1 MSSAA
6 DIRNRIARLR
16 EQNEKTRAV
25 LTAAFPKAFLPK
37 GYIKKPLKIGIFQDI
52 VNLGSEIS
60 KKRLRNALRDY
71 TSGPLYLKALKAGTP
86 RINLEGDEDGFVS
99 SAHAIHAEKE
109 LAAINAKKARKSRHN
124 QHRERVAA

>member
-71 TSGPLYLKALKAGTP
+71 TSGPLYLKAMRSGEP
-86 RINLEGDEDGFVS
+86 RIDLDGFTAGFVTDEHA
-99 SAHAIHAEKE
+99 AHAAKE
-109 LAAINAKKARKSRHN
+109 LASINARKARRAYRKPN
-124 QHRERVAA
+124 EKAAA